1 MKFRLLQIAL
11 LLSIPFG
18 SWAQRNCGSVEHHQH
33 LIQAHPEIVN
43 NRRLIE
49 ENTQR
54 YEKQQLTDKATGTVY
69 TIPVVVHIV
78 YRAAAEN
85 ITDAQVQSQIAVLNE
100 DYRLLNADN
109 VNTPSLFAGLKADA
123 QIQFCL
129 AQQDPTGAV
138 TTGITRTITTKTS
151 FGTNDAVKAASTG
164 GKAPWNTASY
174 LNLWVCNI
182 GGGILGYAQFPG
194 GPAATDGVV
203 IDYRYFG
210 RGGSAVAP
218 YDKGRTGTHEI
229 GHWLNL
235 NHIWG
240 DDGTACTGTDNVA
253 DTPNQGGENYG
264 CPVFPKSSC
273 SNTSDMFMNYMDY
286 TDDACMYMFSA
297 GQGTRMRSVLA
308 TGGARAALANSS
320 GCNTP
325 TGTTCAVPS
334 ALSSS
339 SVTQTTA
346 TLGWGSVS
354 GAVTYNIQIFNSAGS
369 LLGTFST
376 PTNSY
381 NATGLTAATTYTF
394 SVQTVC
400 ASGSSAYSASG
411 SFTTASSGST
421 CGVPSTLTTSA
432 INQTSATLSWGT
444 VSGAVTY
451 NVQLY
456 NSANTVLGTFST
468 TTNNYVATGLTAA
481 TAYKF
486 AVQSV
491 CASGSSAYSS
501 TTSFTTLSAGTTCG
515 TPTGLVSSAVT
526 QTTATVS
533 WTAVSGATAYN
544 VQFRP
549 SSATA
554 LTSFTTSATS
564 YNLTGL
570 TSGTAYV
577 FQIQSV
583 CTGGNSVASAQ
594 STFTTLTSGTTSY
607 CASKGTS
614 QSDEWIDRVSLSG
627 LTRTSGKDAGY
638 IYYTAASANV
648 TAGSSYSLGYSAAFT
663 STAFTEYWRV
673 YIDWNQNGVFTDAGE
688 QIISVSSSSSAN
700 LSSSITVPT
709 TAKNGTTRMRVIM
722 KYGAYGT
729 SCETFSYGEVEDYN
743 VVVSGG
749 VNRQSQSF
757 VSQNEESAGLELYP
771 NPANDKIVLSK
782 SELGWFDGATV
793 VMVDMKGK
801 TWKKEVLTS
810 PNNDLEKAELSID
823 YLPNG
828 LYNVIIFSG
837 DSKIS
842 KKVLVLHP

>member
-1 MKFRLLQIAL
+1 MRCFGLKNQIKFQRLCIIKSFHMKFRLLQIAL
-11 LLSIPFG
+11 LLSLPFS
-18 SWAQRNCGSVEHHQH
+18 SWAQRKCGSVEHHHQ
-33 LIQAHPEIVN
+33 LIQSHPEIEN

-54 YEKQQLTDKATGTVY
+54 FEKQSTDKATGIVY

-78 YRAAAEN
+78 YRVAAEN
-85 ITDAQVQSQIAVLNE
+85 ISDAQVQSQIDVLNE

-109 VNTPSLFAGLKADA
+109 VNTPALFAGLKADA
-123 QIQFCL
+123 EIQFCL
-129 AQQDPTGAV
+129 AKQDPTGVA
-138 TTGITRTITTKTS
+138 TTGITRTLTTKTS

-218 YDKGRTGTHEI
+218 FDKGRTGTHEV

-253 DTPNQGGENYG
+253 DTPNQADENYG
-264 CPVFPKSSC
+264 CPVYPTASC
-273 SNTSDMFMNYMDY
+273 SNTSDMYMNYMDY

-297 GQGTRMRSVLA
+297 GQATRMRSVLA
-308 TGGARAALANSS
+308 AGGTRATLANSS

-325 TGTTCAVPS
+325 TGTTCGVP
-334 ALSSS
+334 ATLTTSSI
-339 SVTQTTA
+339 TQTSA
-346 TLGWGSVS
+346 TLGWG
-354 GAVTYNIQIFNSAGS
+354 A
-369 LLGTFST
+369 
-376 PTNSY
+376 
-381 NATGLTAATTYTF
+381 
-394 SVQTVC
+394 
-400 ASGSSAYSASG
+400 
-411 SFTTASSGST
+411 
-421 CGVPSTLTTSA
+421 
-432 INQTSATLSWGT
+432 

-456 NSANTVLGTFST
+456 NSANILLGTFST
-468 TTNNYVATGLTAA
+468 TTNSYNATGLTAA

-486 AVQSV
+486 AVQTV
-491 CASGSSAYSS
+491 CASGSSVYSA
-501 TTSFTTLSAGTTCG
+501 TTSFTTSSAGTTCG
-515 TPTGLVSSAVT
+515 TPTGLASSAVA

-544 VQFRP
+544 VQYRP
-549 SSATA
+549 ASATA
-554 LTSFTTSATS
+554 LTSFTTTSAS

-570 TSGTAYV
+570 TAGTAYV
-577 FQIQSV
+577 YQIQSV
-583 CTGGNSVASAQ
+583 CTGGNSVVSSQ
-594 STFTTLTSGTTSY
+594 GNFTTLSSGTLTY
-607 CASKGTS
+607 CAAKGNS
-614 QSDEWIDRVSLSG
+614 QADEWIDRVSLSG

-638 IYYTAASANV
+638 VYFTTTSANV
-648 TAGSSYSLGYSAAFT
+648 VAGTSYALGYSAAFT

-673 YIDWNQNGVFTDAGE
+673 YIDWNRNGVFTDAGE
-688 QIISVSSSSSAN
+688 QVVSRSSSSAAN
-700 LSSSITVPT
+700 LSTTITVPA
-709 TAKNGTTRMRVIM
+709 TAKNGTTRMRVVM

-729 SCETFSYGEVEDYN
+729 SCETFSFGEVEDYN

-749 VNRQSQSF
+749 VNREIQSEF
-757 VSQNEESAGLELYP
+757 TENEVSSDFELYP
-771 NPANDKIVLSK
+771 NPASDKIVLSR
-782 SELGWFDGATV
+782 SELGWFEGATV
-793 VMVDMKGK
+793 MMVDMKGK
-801 TWKKEVLTS
+801 TWKKEALTS
-810 PNNDLEKAELSID
+810 PNKDLEKAELSVD
-823 YLPNG
+823 NLPNG